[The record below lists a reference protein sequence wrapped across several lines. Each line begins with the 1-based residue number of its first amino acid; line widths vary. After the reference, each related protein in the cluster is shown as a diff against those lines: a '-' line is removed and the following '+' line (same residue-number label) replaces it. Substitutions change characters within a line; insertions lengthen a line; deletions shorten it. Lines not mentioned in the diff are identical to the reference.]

1 MSENSV
7 KYNKPGGGWGKQGFF
22 VYFDP
27 NEVNVSNIAYV
38 RTKL

>member
-1 MSENSV
+1 M
-7 KYNKPGGGWGKQGFF
+7 KYNKRGKVGINGGGRGGLF

-27 NEVNVSNIAYV
+27 NEVNALKSAYV